1 MSQASQLSFISSSTG
16 QIVIA
21 NTSASTSTTTGA
33 LIVTGGV
40 GVGGNLKATE
50 VYDNNKRVTNKAT
63 SVAYSMIFGGQ

>member
-40 GVGGNLKATE
+40 GVGGNLNATA